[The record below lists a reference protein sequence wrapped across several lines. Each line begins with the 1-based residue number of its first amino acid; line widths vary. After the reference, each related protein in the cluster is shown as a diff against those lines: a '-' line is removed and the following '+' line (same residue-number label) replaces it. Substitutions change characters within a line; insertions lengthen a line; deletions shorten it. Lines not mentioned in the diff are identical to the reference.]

1 MPGNGAKEP
10 EAEVPQK
17 DGFHRSTSAHRP
29 ALTLFFPEALR

>member
-17 DGFHRSTSAHRP
+17 DGFHRSTNVH